1 MFLHIMNLVR
11 QIKSRQQ
18 SLGKTTRE
26 IAKLVG
32 MAPSNATNSLAGKID
47 VRASTLEAFA
57 DALDAKW
64 VLVPRHLLPEIE
76 RILSG
81 KSIGP
86 DDVPSAAQR
95 FLNRGE

>member
-1 MFLHIMNLVR
+1 MSLIR
-11 QIKSRQQ
+11 QLKSRQQ
-18 SLGKTTRE
+18 SLGKTTRD
-26 IAKLVG
+26 IAKLVA
-32 MAPSNATNSLAGKID
+32 MAPSNASNSLSGKID

-64 VLVPRHLLPEIE
+64 MLVPRHLLPEIE
-76 RILSG
+76 RLLSG

-95 FLNRGE
+95 FLDRGEQTPS

>member
-1 MFLHIMNLVR
+1 MSLIQ
-11 QIKSRQQ
+11 QIKARQQ

-26 IAKLVG
+26 IAQLVA
-32 MAPSNATNSLAGKID
+32 MAPSNATSALSGKID
-47 VRASTLEAFA
+47 VRASTLEGFA

-64 VLVPRHLLPEIE
+64 VLVPRHLLPEVE

-81 KSIGP
+81 RSVGP